1 VGSKYLFVIN
11 SFLAGGAERSLI
23 ELLPGIRAKEINL
36 IVACLYRREVGF
48 EDEVREAGFDV
59 RVLPG
64 SHFLAKTL
72 ALRRIIKQEQPDL
85 VHTALFESDLAGR
98 LAAIGLRV
106 PVMTTLANTAY
117 DDARLGDPNVN
128 HRRLRVVK
136 WIDGFT
142 ARHLTQHFHAV
153 SQAVKDSTVERLG
166 VAPDRITVVKRGRD
180 ETRLGERTPQR
191 RTAVRQELGL
201 ADEAEVLVTV
211 GRQEYQKGHRHL
223 IDAFPGVL
231 AAHPQARLLI
241 AGREGHASRDL
252 LTQIAAL
259 GMEQQ
264 VRLLGHR
271 EDVMDVMAAADLFV
285 FPSVYEGLGGA
296 LIEAIGL
303 GLPVVASDIP
313 ALREVVRQGENA
325 ELVPPGDPAALT
337 RAIVDLLSDPERLRS
352 YSERSRELFADE
364 FKAQTSNQRLLDL
377 FGKVAGQG
385 RRLRA
390 MTEGS

>member
-1 VGSKYLFVIN
+1 MGFKYLFVIN

-23 ELLPGIRAKEINL
+23 ELLPVIRAQDVRL

-64 SHFLAKTL
+64 SNLTSKTL
-72 ALRRIIKQEQPDL
+72 ALRRLIKEERPDV

-98 LAAIGLRV
+98 LASIGLRV

-128 HRRLRVVK
+128 KRRLQLVK
-136 WIDGFT
+136 LVDGLT

-166 VAPDRITVVKRGRD
+166 VPADRITVVKRGRD
-180 ETRLGERTPQR
+180 ETRLGERTPER
-191 RTAVRQELGL
+191 RRRVRRALGL
-201 ADEAEVLVTV
+201 ADDAEVLVAV

-223 IDAFPGVL
+223 IDAFPAVIE
-231 AAHPQARLLI
+231 ARPRARLLVV
-241 AGREGHASRDL
+241 GREGHASRDL
-252 LTQIAAL
+252 DTRVAAL
-259 GMEQQ
+259 GLEKE
-264 VRLLGHR
+264 VTILGHR
-271 EDVMDVMAAADLFV
+271 EDVTDVVAACDLFV

-313 ALREVVRQGENA
+313 AIREVVRHGENA
-325 ELVPPGDPAALT
+325 DLVPPADSEALA
-337 RAIVDLLSDPERLRS
+337 RAIVGLLSDRDRLRS
-352 YSERSRELFADE
+352 YAERSRQLFDE
-364 FKAQTSNQRLLDL
+364 EFTAQTSNQRLIELISR
-377 FGKVAGQG
+377 VAGEG
-385 RRLRA
+385 RNGPR
-390 MTEGS
+390 